1 MNVVLGIS
9 IAIKYFAKKVLSRF
23 GAHKDANSWQLY
35 FASYYAN
42 KTSFH
47 PSMDDI
53 RLDRKFDKKEIYCQI
68 NKHLVMNNSHC
79 FS

>member
-9 IAIKYFAKKVLSRF
+9 AAIKYFAKKVLSRF
-23 GAHKDANSWQLY
+23 RAHKDANSWQLY

-47 PSMDDI
+47 PSMNI
-53 RLDRKFDKKEIYCQI
+53 MRLDRKFDKKNLLPYKQT
-68 NKHLVMNNSHC
+68 
-79 FS
+79 